1 MGAKSY
7 TSAIEQLK
15 PDPVYGSLLLSK
27 FINCLMYDGKKATAQ
42 RVRGPGIFLGSYE
55 DPARGYREHLEAQ
68 RAPYLTI
75 NPQSPASTLVFP
87 PEPVPPYKGAFTAS
101 YMAGRTRK

>member
-1 MGAKSY
+1 
-7 TSAIEQLK
+7 
-15 PDPVYGSLLLSK
+15 LLPSNAAPREVPGIRS
-27 FINCLMYDGKKATAQ
+27 INPRDQHDDCANGIAGLAYVTAQ